1 MAVFLSSG
9 GRLTP
14 KSNPQGA
21 ANFGKATIPY
31 CYFFCKQERYQTM
44 MLSLNTLV
52 ILGLIGVVGFLG
64 SKWLFKKD
72 TETEDR
78 RRGAAKLAASLK
90 AYGLVKIPDFLI
102 DYSVG
107 DYSGMA
113 MKMKQLAEMFLAGE
127 PAVVT
132 ELDAVYERVLAEKLK
147 TEAGRA
153 LVASKLADAKKE
165 ADSSVVASAP
175 GPAVR

>member
-1 MAVFLSSG
+1 
-9 GRLTP
+9 
-14 KSNPQGA
+14 
-21 ANFGKATIPY
+21 
-31 CYFFCKQERYQTM
+31 M

-64 SKWLFKKD
+64 AKWLFKKD
-72 TETEDR
+72 TVIEDR

-90 AYGLVKIPDFLI
+90 AYGLVRVPDFLI

-113 MKMKQLAEMFLAGE
+113 MKMKQLAEMFIAGE
-127 PAVVT
+127 EAVVT
-132 ELDAVYERVLAEKLK
+132 EFDTVYERVLAEKLK

-153 LVASKLADAKKE
+153 LVASKLADAKQ
-165 ADSSVVASAP
+165 ASDVSSVQKAP
-175 GPAVR
+175 APAIR

>member
-1 MAVFLSSG
+1 
-9 GRLTP
+9 
-14 KSNPQGA
+14 
-21 ANFGKATIPY
+21 
-31 CYFFCKQERYQTM
+31 M

-52 ILGLIGVVGFLG
+52 ILALIAAVGFLG
-64 SKWLFKKD
+64 AKWLFKKD
-72 TETEDR
+72 TEIEDR

-90 AYGLVKIPDFLI
+90 AYGLSKIPDFLI

-113 MKMKQLAEMFLAGE
+113 VKMKQLSETFLAGE
-127 PAVVT
+127 TAVIT

-153 LVASKLADAKKE
+153 LVASKLVDAKKE
-165 ADSSVVASAP
+165 ADPSVVQSAP
-175 GPAVR
+175 APAVR